1 MNVLLKDEKTDAVA
15 SLWSLCAFSE
25 KISAKEFT
33 CPNLN
38 YFHYTT
44 KKAYKA

>member
-25 KISAKEFT
+25 KISAKEVA

-38 YFHYTT
+38 CFQYST
-44 KKAYKA
+44 KT